1 MKTFVLG
8 EGLPC
13 DAKAA
18 MTSDLV
24 RSREIMPQEFFY
36 GTFLSIAL
44 MKLATERGLAD
55 VDTLIY
61 LGCLLLFV
69 ILAINAR
76 RNPAPKNWRIALIFY
91 PVSLNVLF
99 PLMKRA
105 FPKVEPGKYDYLL
118 QYFDSFLVNQNPSLW
133 CEQFARPWLTDLLS
147 ICYQIFFVY
156 LFVGIISYLR
166 RDLQTAERFIAGLFT
181 IYGIGFLGYL
191 FVPAVGPWLDMADQ
205 FQGPL
210 AGSMIA
216 DLNSKIVVL
225 GTNLVDV
232 FPSLHCAV
240 TAFILLFDRK
250 YNRRRFVVM
259 ILPCLGLWIATIYLR
274 YHYLTDVLCGFLLAQ
289 VGILASFRSPTFF
302 LRTAPAN

>member
-1 MKTFVLG
+1 
-8 EGLPC
+8 
-13 DAKAA
+13 
-18 MTSDLV
+18 
-24 RSREIMPQEFFY
+24 MPHEFFY
-36 GTFLSIAL
+36 GAFLSITL
-44 MKLATERGLAD
+44 TKLVVRKGLAD
-55 VDTLIY
+55 ADTLIY
-61 LGCLLLFV
+61 LGCLLSFAIV
-69 ILAINAR
+69 AINAR
-76 RNPAPKNWRIALIFY
+76 RNPTPKNWRLALICY
-91 PVSLNVLF
+91 PVSLNILF

-156 LFVGIISYLR
+156 LLVGIVSYLR

-191 FVPAVGPWLDMADQ
+191 FVPAVGPWLDMAAQ
-205 FQGPL
+205 FRAPL
-210 AGSMIA
+210 PGSIIT
-216 DLNSKIVVL
+216 DLNSKIVLL

-240 TAFILLFDRK
+240 TTFILLFDRK
-250 YNRRRFVVM
+250 YDRRRFIVM

-289 VGILASFRSPTFF
+289 VGIFVSFRSSTFF
-302 LRTAPAN
+302 LRSTPAN